1 MTIHDRLAEFGVGLH
16 DAEVHRVTIDY
27 TQRTVEFELEIWT
40 PDDAAHGPG
49 PEIYRPARLTFSGM
63 EYCLIEPP
71 DTRYRY
77 DSAGSLRIDVDDVK
91 DGVATYPAARLD
103 SAFRCRIFV
112 DSWNS
117 FIAIC
122 ATTVDVVWL
131 GEAHDGSERLAEAP

>member
-16 DAEVHRVTIDY
+16 DAEIHRVTVDY
-27 TQRTVEFELEIWT
+27 TQRTAEFDLEIWIQ
-40 PDDAAHGPG
+40 DDAVHGTDRDM
-49 PEIYRPARLTFSGM
+49 YRPARLTFSGM

-91 DGVATYPAARLD
+91 DGVATYPAAR
-103 SAFRCRIFV
+103 SEGAFRCRIFV
-112 DSWNS
+112 DCWNS

-122 ATTVDVVWL
+122 ATSVEVVWL
-131 GEAHDGSERLAEAP
+131 GDAHDGPERLAEAP